1 VKKDSTMEMRQIAA
15 DASERLVMM
24 NFAQEDMESHDHRFF
39 ELAYVTGGSADHTL
53 NESHGRLKAGDYF
66 IMDYGSVHRYEN
78 CRDFTLIN
86 CLFLPEVIDETLRDC
101 HSLDA
106 LLQGCLIRYYRMTLG
121 EVWADRIFHD
131 EDGRIGH
138 LLAGMVEEYEKKLL
152 GSAEIFRCRLT
163 EILILT
169 LRMLV
174 QPKKQYP
181 ESTVMTELIRYV
193 DAGYKEKLTLQ
204 DFCKRQHYS
213 LSYVSRRFR
222 QETGMTFRE
231 YLQKVRME
239 KCCELLA
246 GSDMPVSEAAAAV
259 GYEDMQFF
267 HEVFRK
273 YLHMTPKEYRR
284 LGKKSF
290 HKST

>member
-1 VKKDSTMEMRQIAA
+1 MSKENTMEIYQIAA
-15 DASERLVMM
+15 NDSEKLVMM
-24 NFAQEDMESHDHRFF
+24 NFEQSDIGSHDHHFF
-39 ELAYVTGGSADHTL
+39 ELAYVTGGSADHVL
-53 NESHGRLKAGDYF
+53 NGRGGRLRAGDYF

-86 CLFLPEVIDETLRDC
+86 CLFLPEVIDETLRYC
-101 HSLDA
+101 RSLEA
-106 LLQGCLIRYYRMTLG
+106 LLQGCLIRYYRMALG
-121 EVWADRIFHD
+121 EDWAGRVFHD
-131 EDGRIGH
+131 EDGRVEQ
-138 LLAGMVEEYEKKLL
+138 LLVGMVEEYRQKRL
-152 GSAEIFRCRLT
+152 GSMEIFRCRLT

-174 QPKKQYP
+174 QPRESRA
-181 ESTVMTELIRYV
+181 ESTMVAELIRYV
-193 DAGYKEKLTLQ
+193 DASYREKLTLQ
-204 DFCKRQHYS
+204 EFCGRQHYS
-213 LSYVSRRFR
+213 LSYVSRRFK

-239 KCCELLA
+239 KCCALLS
-246 GSDMPVSEAAAAV
+246 GSDLSVGEAAAAV

-284 LGKKSF
+284 LGRKEEA
-290 HKST
+290 

>member
-1 VKKDSTMEMRQIAA
+1 MKKDYTIGIQQIAA
-15 DASERLVMM
+15 DDSEKLVMM
-24 NFAQEDMESHDHRFF
+24 DFVQDDNESHDHTFF

-53 NESHGRLKAGDYF
+53 NGKGGRLEAGDYF

-78 CRDFTLIN
+78 CRDFALIN

-101 HSLDA
+101 RSLEA
-106 LLQGCLIRYYRMTLG
+106 LLRGCLIRYYRMTPG

-131 EDGRIGH
+131 EDGKVGR
-138 LLAGMVEEYEKKLL
+138 LLSGMVEEYREKGL

-174 QPKKQYP
+174 QPQKSCP
-181 ESTVMTELIRYV
+181 DSTVVTELIRYV
-193 DAGYKEKLTLQ
+193 DAGYQEKLTLQ
-204 DFCKRQHYS
+204 DFCRRQHYS
-213 LSYVSRRFR
+213 ISYVSRRFK

-246 GSDMPVSEAAAAV
+246 GGDMTVSEAAMAV

-267 HEVFRK
+267 HKVFRK

-284 LGKKSF
+284 IGK
-290 HKST
+290 